1 MPHRRPSA
9 RLFALRPDRLDCRRD
24 GPRARDG
31 RGEPTRGRHVL
42 SLLERAAGDRTV
54 KYLIVTADDF
64 GLADE
69 VNRAVEIAHVEG
81 VLTAASLM
89 VGAPAAA
96 GAVEI
101 ARRLPRLAVGLHLA
115 LVDSPPVLSASAIPD
130 LVDAQGRLRTDMAR
144 VGAAI
149 SFLPRVR
156 RQMLAE
162 IRAQFEAFRAT
173 GLKLDH
179 VNAHRHFHVHPSVT
193 TAILDHAAQFGV
205 RAVRSPL
212 EPRAV
217 LRRIEGGSSRLAAT
231 VARPWAQLQRLRFSR
246 GGLATPDQ
254 VFGLAWSGAV
264 TQERL
269 EGLISQL
276 PDGVSEI
283 YAHPATASEFPGSA
297 PGYRYREELAAL
309 TSHQLRRE
317 IEAAGLVTGG
327 YADAAQA
334 RQPSGQ
340 AEQKRSH
347 LRHRK

>member
-1 MPHRRPSA
+1 M
-9 RLFALRPDRLDCRRD
+9 
-24 GPRARDG
+24 
-31 RGEPTRGRHVL
+31 
-42 SLLERAAGDRTV
+42 

-69 VNRAVEIAHVEG
+69 VNRAVEVAHVDG

-96 GAVEI
+96 DAIET

-115 LVDSPPVLSASAIPD
+115 LVDALPVLPASAVPD
-130 LVDAQGRLRTDMAR
+130 LVDADGRLRTGMAR

-149 SFLPRVR
+149 SLLPRVR

-179 VNAHRHFHVHPSVT
+179 VNGHRHFHLHPLVT
-193 TAILDHAAQFGV
+193 SAILDHAAQFGV

-212 EPRAV
+212 EPRAI
-217 LRRIEGGSSRLAAT
+217 LHGIEAGPSRLLAAT
-231 VARPWAQLQRLRFSR
+231 AVRPCALLQRKRLR
-246 GGLATPDQ
+246 GVGLATPDQ
-254 VFGLAWSGAV
+254 VFGLAWSGAM
-264 TQERL
+264 TQARL
-269 EGLISQL
+269 GGLIAHL

-283 YAHPATASEFPGSA
+283 YAHPATASVFPGSA

-309 TSHQLRRE
+309 TSPELRRQ

-327 YADAAQA
+327 FADAA
-334 RQPSGQ
+334 R
-340 AEQKRSH
+340 
-347 LRHRK
+347 